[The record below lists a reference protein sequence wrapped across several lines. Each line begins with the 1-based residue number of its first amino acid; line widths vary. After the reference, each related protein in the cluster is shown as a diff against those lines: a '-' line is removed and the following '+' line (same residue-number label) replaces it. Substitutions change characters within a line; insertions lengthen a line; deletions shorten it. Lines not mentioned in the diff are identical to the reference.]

1 MGRIEEAI
9 NELRLFLDTFY
20 NDLEGWLELADIYSS
35 CCQ

>member
-1 MGRIEEAI
+1 MGRTEDAV

-20 NDLEGWLELADIYSS
+20 NDLDGWLELADIYSS